1 MSALIVKQA
10 YIPSMLEDLIN
21 KQYKMIDLA
30 EAQGITDKEEILNN
44 TEIMITNGEA
54 KVGKDLIDKYNNLKL
69 IADFGVGYDGIDV
82 NYAVKKGIKVT
93 HTPGVLTDD
102 VADLGVG
109 LLIALSREIP
119 KADKFVKYGKWQE
132 LGMGSFPW
140 THKVSG
146 SRVGIVGMGRIG
158 SAIAKRLSAFD
169 VTIGYCNQSKVD
181 NENYLYFSSL
191 VDLASFSDFLVV
203 CVPGIKENFHLINKN
218 VLKALGASGALINI
232 SRGCVVDEEYLT
244 GALINKEIRGAALD
258 VFEHEPY
265 VSDKLRN
272 LDNVILTPH
281 MASATWETRKAM
293 AQLVFDNVTAFIQ
306 GKELITPVPECF
318 KVK

>member
-30 EAQGITDKEEILNN
+30 EAQGITDNEEILNN

-132 LGMGSFPW
+132 LGMGSFSW

-232 SRGCVVDEEYLT
+232 SRGSVVDEEYLT

>member
-30 EAQGITDKEEILNN
+30 EAQGITDNEEILNN

-109 LLIALSREIP
+109 LLIALSR
-119 KADKFVKYGKWQE
+119 KFLKQISLLNTENGKSWE
-132 LGMGSFPW
+132 WDLFL
-140 THKVSG
+140 
-146 SRVGIVGMGRIG
+146 GRIKFQEAG
-158 SAIAKRLSAFD
+158 SALS
-169 VTIGYCNQSKVD
+169 VW
-181 NENYLYFSSL
+181 
-191 VDLASFSDFLVV
+191 
-203 CVPGIKENFHLINKN
+203 
-218 VLKALGASGALINI
+218 
-232 SRGCVVDEEYLT
+232 EE
-244 GALINKEIRGAALD
+244 
-258 VFEHEPY
+258 
-265 VSDKLRN
+265 
-272 LDNVILTPH
+272 
-281 MASATWETRKAM
+281 SA
-293 AQLVFDNVTAFIQ
+293 AQLPNVYPLLT
-306 GKELITPVPECF
+306 
-318 KVK
+318 